1 MLEDSDVDPNARNP
15 FCENWTALHYAV
27 NTGYLDVVKLLIDH
41 FDVQIEGR
49 TNQNKTPFHLACR
62 RGDSPTI
69 KYLISK
75 GCCTT
80 VVDRDGCTPLH
91 YLCETQNKEM
101 IKYVLPY
108 SSACKDVRNK
118 FGKKPSDLVCDQEL
132 KKLMQQND
140 KRGESGNSRG
150 GPS

>member
-1 MLEDSDVDPNARNP
+1 M
-15 FCENWTALHYAV
+15 
-27 NTGYLDVVKLLIDH
+27 
-41 FDVQIEGR
+41 
-49 TNQNKTPFHLACR
+49 ACR
-62 RGDSPTI
+62 RGDPHII

-75 GCCTT
+75 GACTT

-101 IKYVLPY
+101 IKYVLPF

-132 KKLMQQND
+132 KKLMKQND
-140 KRGESGNSRG
+140 KRVESS
-150 GPS
+150 SS